1 MIEEN
6 IRKQEM
12 NNILNGI
19 FKDVKKGI
27 KSSKKELI
35 VI

>member
-6 IRKQEM
+6 IREQEM
-12 NNILNGI
+12 NDILNGI

-27 KSSKKELI
+27 KSSKKEWI
-35 VI
+35 MI